1 MMLQIDKRLDT
12 SSPVN
17 RLNNE
22 LERLNVLKIR
32 LNNSMNVKINN
43 ERVRLKHNY
52 ELLNKI
58 NNVLDNKNSNFKVL
72 ISKLNALNPLLIM
85 DKGFSIAKKDDHII
99 RSVNDIKKDDTIN
112 LTLQDGVV
120 LSRVI
125 EVNKNGK

>member
-1 MMLQIDKRLDT
+1 MLQIDKRLDA

>member
-1 MMLQIDKRLDT
+1 
-12 SSPVN
+12 
-17 RLNNE
+17 
-22 LERLNVLKIR
+22 
-32 LNNSMNVKINN
+32 
-43 ERVRLKHNY
+43 
-52 ELLNKI
+52 
-58 NNVLDNKNSNFKVL
+58 
-72 ISKLNALNPLLIM
+72 M